1 MSGFLSNIWDRFGV
15 ALAEPGTWRG
25 IIMIATAFGASLD
38 EEQQNSI
45 ITTGIAV
52 VGLIGVFFK
61 DDKKSLSIRDR
72 IDGKKEQSIS
82 EIDNTTNLSDIVS
95 GTRDEK

>member
-1 MSGFLSNIWDRFGV
+1 MSGFLSNIWGRFGI

-25 IIMIATAFGASLD
+25 IIMISTAFGASLD

-61 DDKKSLSIRDR
+61 DDKKSLSISESLS
-72 IDGKKEQSIS
+72 KNKE
-82 EIDNTTNLSDIVS
+82 DNKSLSDIVS
-95 GTRDEK
+95 ETRDEK

>member
-1 MSGFLSNIWDRFGV
+1 MSGFFSNVWDRFGV

-45 ITTGIAV
+45 IATGIAV
-52 VGLIGVFFK
+52 SGLIGVFFK
-61 DDKKSLSIRDR
+61 DDKESLSIRESLSN
-72 IDGKKEQSIS
+72 KNKTKS
-82 EIDNTTNLSDIVS
+82 LSDIVS
-95 GTRDEK
+95 ETRDEK